1 MALNPKQ
8 QRFCEEYLVDLNAT
22 QAAIRAGYSK
32 KTASAIG
39 HENLRKKE
47 IVEYLD
53 ARKPE
58 YLKVVR
64 DKADQTKRSKKGF
77 VYIIQC
83 EGTHYYKIG
92 SSFNPNERLKSMQTG
107 IPFDLKLIFYIEKE
121 FANSIELMTHL
132 EFQDYRI
139 RAEWFTFSERIIAKV
154 IDFLK
159 KLKTENDNCLIRK
172 VS

>member
-8 QRFCEEYLVDLNAT
+8 QRFCDEYLIDLNAT

-39 HENLRKKE
+39 SENLTKKE
-47 IVEYLD
+47 IIEYINV
-53 ARKPE
+53 RKPE

-64 DKADQTKRSKKGF
+64 DKADQAKRTKKGF
-77 VYIIQC
+77 VYVIQC

-92 SSFNPNERLKSMQTG
+92 SSFNPNERLKNMQTG
-107 IPFDLKLIFYIEKE
+107 IPFDLKLIFSVEKE
-121 FANSIELMTHL
+121 FANAVELMAHL
-132 EFQDYRI
+132 EFGDHRV
-139 RAEWFTFSERIIAKV
+139 RAEWFTFSQPAIDKV
-154 IDFLK
+154 INYLNK
-159 KLKTENDNCLIRK
+159 AKAEKHNCLMRK